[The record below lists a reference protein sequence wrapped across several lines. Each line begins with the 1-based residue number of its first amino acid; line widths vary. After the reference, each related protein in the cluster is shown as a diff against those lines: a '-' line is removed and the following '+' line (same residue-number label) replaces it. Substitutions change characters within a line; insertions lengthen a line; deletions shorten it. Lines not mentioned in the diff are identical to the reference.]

1 MITTNKTK
9 SELLEI
15 IKQKEDEIIDLKNN
29 IQQLE
34 KCKRYDDVTDE
45 IKDVY
50 DKLVSKGFK
59 SDEAIE
65 ITQTMISSGHIDH
78 RAIPGY
84 RPYVSY
90 R

>member
-15 IKQKEDEIIDLKNN
+15 IKQKEDEIIDLKND

-45 IKDVY
+45 IKDIY

-65 ITQTMISSGHIDH
+65 ITQTMISSGHIDR
-78 RAIPGY
+78 RAIPVY